1 MKNVDLVI
9 FDCDGVLVDSE
20 RITNTVFAEML
31 NELGL
36 SLTLEDMFEQFVGHS
51 MSYCLELSEKLLQR
65 PVPNNFEKEFHE
77 RSAIA
82 YQTSLQPVPGIVDLL
97 QGLEIPYCV
106 ASNSTHQ
113 EMQVTLGITQL
124 LNYFEGK
131 RFSVADVARG
141 KPYPD
146 VYLYAAKQMSV
157 VPNRCVVIEDT
168 AIGVRAAVSAGMRV
182 FGYAKLTP
190 AHQLEEEGAISF
202 TDMQRFIELLSN
214 LSLS

>member
-1 MKNVDLVI
+1 MKDVDLVI

-36 SLTLEDMFEQFVGHS
+36 AVTLEDMFEQFVGHS
-51 MSYCLELSEKLLQR
+51 MSYCLDLSEKLLQR
-65 PVPNNFEKEFHE
+65 PVPDDFEQEFHE
-77 RSAIA
+77 RTAIA
-82 YQTSLQPVPGIVDLL
+82 YQNHLQPVPGIGYIL
-97 QGLEIPYCV
+97 QTLAIPYCV

-113 EMQVTLGITQL
+113 EMQVTLGATKL
-124 LNYFEGK
+124 LCYFEGK

-146 VYLYAAKQMSV
+146 VYIYAAEQMGV
-157 VPNRCVVIEDT
+157 VPGRCVVIEDT
-168 AIGVRAAVSAGMRV
+168 PIGTRAAVRAGMRV

-190 AHQLEEEGAISF
+190 AQQLEKEGAIAF
-202 TDMQRFIELLSN
+202 TDMRRLSHLLAS
-214 LSLS
+214 